1 MAQKMDVVG
10 IDVSKATLDAYALTS
25 QQARQFAN
33 DPAGHQGLVAWLQEL
48 GVGVAVLEASGGYEG
63 AAAQA
68 LRQAGLA
75 VHVVDPKRVRHYA
88 QAAGQLAKTDRID
101 ARMIAAFG
109 AAFLLERP
117 SGVVG
122 THDPARRDLAELVGT
137 RQILVDHRT
146 TLQQQADT
154 VTSAIAKKLLLAT
167 LKQLDRQI
175 ETLDRQIAAA
185 IARHAPF
192 AALARRLATV
202 PGLGPVSV
210 AALIAWLPEL
220 GQLDRRQLA
229 ALVGVAPFAD
239 DSGKRTGQ
247 RHIQGGRMKLRNI
260 LYMATVGAA
269 TRHNPV
275 LQARYRRLI
284 ENGKKPKVALIACLR
299 TLLTILNAMV
309 ARQQDWS
316 PTGLPATEPVAA

>member
-48 GVGVAVLEASGGYEG
+48 GVGVAVFEASGGYER
-63 AAAQA
+63 AAAQS
-68 LRQAGLA
+68 LRRAGLVA
-75 VHVVDPKRVRHYA
+75 HVVDPKRVRHYA

-109 AAFLLERP
+109 AAFLLGKP
-117 SGVVG
+117 SGVAG
-122 THDPARRDLAELVGT
+122 GDDPARQDLAELVGT
-137 RQILVDHRT
+137 RQVLVDHRT
-146 TLQQQADT
+146 GLQQQADA
-154 VTSAIAKKLLLAT
+154 VTSAIAKKLLLAP

-175 ETLDRQIAAA
+175 ETSDRQIAAA
-185 IARHAPF
+185 IARHEPF
-192 AALARRLATV
+192 AALARRLDTV
-202 PGLGPVSV
+202 PGLGPVSI

-275 LQARYRRLI
+275 LQARYRRLL

-309 ARQQDWS
+309 AHQQDWN
-316 PTGLPATEPVAA
+316 PTKLPATEPVAA

>member
-10 IDVSKATLDAYALTS
+10 IDVSKATLDAYALAS
-25 QQARQFAN
+25 QQAQQFAN
-33 DPAGHQGLVAWLQEL
+33 DPAGHRALVAWLQGL
-48 GVGVAVLEASGGYEG
+48 GVDVAVLEASGGYER

-88 QAAGQLAKTDRID
+88 RAAGQLAKTDRID

-109 AAFLLERP
+109 AAFLLAVP
-117 SGVVG
+117 GGVAG
-122 THDPARRDLAELVGT
+122 ADDPARRDLAELVGT
-137 RQILVDHRT
+137 RQVMVDHRT
-146 TLQQQADT
+146 TLQQQADG
-154 VTSAIAKKLLLAT
+154 VTSTIAKKLLRAS
-167 LKQLDRQI
+167 LKQFDRRI
-175 ETLDRQIAAA
+175 ETLDRHIAAA

-192 AALARRLATV
+192 AALARRLNTV
-202 PGLGPVSV
+202 PGLGPVSI

-220 GQLDRRQLA
+220 GQLGRRQVA

-239 DSGKRTGQ
+239 DSGTRTGQ
-247 RHIQGGRMKLRNI
+247 RHIQGGRMKLRHL
-260 LYMATVGAA
+260 LYMATLAAA
-269 TRHNPV
+269 TRHNP
-275 LQARYRRLI
+275 LLKARYRRLL

-309 ARQQDWS
+309 AHQRDWN
-316 PTGLPATEPVAA
+316 PIQRPATEPTAA